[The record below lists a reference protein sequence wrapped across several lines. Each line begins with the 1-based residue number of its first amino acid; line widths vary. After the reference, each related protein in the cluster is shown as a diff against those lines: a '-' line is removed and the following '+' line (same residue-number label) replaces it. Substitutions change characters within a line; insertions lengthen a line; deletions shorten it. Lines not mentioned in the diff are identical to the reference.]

1 MRESLDAVNP
11 ESFSNK
17 PGGCSIIGN
26 GYVSISDET
35 MQALDDMYSLLGD
48 ISTISGNMEK
58 VAKN

>member
-1 MRESLDAVNP
+1 M
-11 ESFSNK
+11 
-17 PGGCSIIGN
+17 
-26 GYVSISDET
+26 SISDET